1 MSLLLKNTENYGNVY
16 IEEGR
21 IAEIGCEPY
30 DSDATINAAKRA
42 LVPGFVNT
50 HTHAAMTLLRGY
62 ADDLPLL
69 TWLSEWIWPLEAKMT
84 GEDIYWGTKLAC
96 LEMIKTGTT
105 TFNDMYWHVLA
116 SANAV
121 DEMGIRSVMSN
132 VLIDTGGES
141 GGGGGGDRAVQKETE
156 RLTRRLRSDYSSR
169 VIPALGPHAIYTV
182 SEENL
187 AWAADFAREED
198 LLVHIHVSETEK
210 EVSDCIEKTGLRPVE
225 YLDRIGFLGPN
236 VIAAHC
242 VWLNDSEIALLAKH
256 DVKVSHNPTS
266 NMKLAVG
273 RMMDYPRLSRAGV
286 NVSVGTDGCAS
297 NNNLN
302 MLESAKF
309 ASLSQKASANDPTML
324 PARDTL
330 AMITKN
336 GAEALRIGS
345 GEIKEGAVA
354 DVLLIDLQL
363 PEMVPLHNL
372 DSNLIYASHGCVDT
386 TICAGSVLM
395 EGRKVAGEAEI
406 LKKASEVAHDL
417 AGRR

>member
-141 GGGGGGDRAVQKETE
+141 GGGGGEDRAVQKETE

-309 ASLSQKASANDPTML
+309 
-324 PARDTL
+324 
-330 AMITKN
+330 I
-336 GAEALRIGS
+336 GA
-345 GEIKEGAVA
+345 KF
-354 DVLLIDLQL
+354 
-363 PEMVPLHNL
+363 
-372 DSNLIYASHGCVDT
+372 
-386 TICAGSVLM
+386 
-395 EGRKVAGEAEI
+395 
-406 LKKASEVAHDL
+406 
-417 AGRR
+417 

>member
-21 IAEIGCEPY
+21 IAEIDCEPY
-30 DSDATINAAKRA
+30 DSDAVINAAKKA

-50 HTHAAMTLLRGY
+50 HTHAAMTLMRGY

-132 VLIDTGGES
+132 VLIDIGGES
-141 GGGGGGDRAVQKETE
+141 NEDGDRVVQKEAE
-156 RLTRRLRSDYSSR
+156 RLTRRLRRDYSSR

-182 SEENL
+182 SEESL
-187 AWAADFAREED
+187 AWAADFARDED

-210 EVSDCIEKTGLRPVE
+210 EVSDCIEKTGVRPVE

-273 RMMDYPRLSRAGV
+273 RTMDYPRLSRAGV

-309 ASLSQKASANDPTML
+309 ALLSQKASANDPTML

-345 GEIKEGAVA
+345 GEIKEGTVA

-363 PEMVPLHNL
+363 PEITPLHNL

-395 EGRKVAGEAEI
+395 EGRKVPGEAEI

>member
-21 IAEIGCEPY
+21 IAEIDCEPY

-132 VLIDTGGES
+132 VLIDTGDES

-182 SEENL
+182 SEESL
-187 AWAADFAREED
+187 AWAADFAREKD

-273 RMMDYPRLSRAGV
+273 RTMDYPRLSRAGV

-363 PEMVPLHNL
+363 QEMVPLHNL

-395 EGRKVAGEAEI
+395 EGRKVAGEADI